1 MKISK
6 FLLPPPTA
14 ADVPSSHPSHRN
26 KAGHPKEMSEN
37 KNVDLRLSIQSSREI
52 RDFRV
57 LSEGPKRM
65 TTNCMKFRTIA
76 MINPSES
83 LRVSVSTVIR
93 LSFPSLVFFVRLSP
107 HFFFFHVCLLR
118 HRRRLNIKFPLP
130 HISLLRLAGRA
141 LSHS

>member
-1 MKISK
+1 MGKTYTKLKCPDDDVDGGFELKISK

-26 KAGHPKEMSEN
+26 KAGHPKEMSET

-76 MINPSES
+76 MINPSTVSES
-83 LRVSVSTVIR
+83 QSQLLSDSLSLPSF
-93 LSFPSLVFFVRLSP
+93 LSFAFRLISSSSMFVFFVI
-107 HFFFFHVCLLR
+107 VVV
-118 HRRRLNIKFPLP
+118 
-130 HISLLRLAGRA
+130 
-141 LSHS
+141 